1 MKKKV
6 TEAIDQAI
14 LRLMKT
20 VGAPGVAVAVVQGDE
35 AYTKGYGVKQLGSD
49 DPVDADTL
57 FAGASTTKA
66 FTATAMGILVD
77 DGKVAWDDPVRKH
90 LPHFRLNDP
99 HADALVTLRD
109 LLCHRTGLPR
119 HDMLWYKSPYDRA
132 EILRRIGF
140 AKLTATFRGTYQYN
154 NICYLASG
162 EAIKAAS
169 GAASW
174 EAFLGERIT
183 GPLGMY
189 RTHFSSG
196 CASEKENHAK
206 PHKKI
211 KGKVHTTPFLD
222 FDNCGPGGTINTS
235 ANDIAKWLQFQL
247 AGGVTSDGTRLISE
261 KSLRETHSPHTIS
274 PLDEE
279 TRTRYPFLVQSCYC
293 LGWALQSYRNGYAYL
308 SHGGAI
314 DGFRSHTSL
323 IPSEK
328 IGISIYV
335 NLGQPFVE
343 MARYALFDILLG
355 LETKDWND
363 ELKYVLAKA
372 KTDEREAEKKRAET
386 RKNRTP
392 CPVALKD
399 LVGEYE
405 DPAYGTISIT
415 GKKALTFLWNNWNS
429 PLRHQTYLTFFTT
442 NEKDEFQN
450 VEVKFTTDAAGKVTS
465 LSVFGGEFVKKTPSA
480 PEKGKGA
487 GK

>member
-20 VGAPGVAVAVVQGDE
+20 VGAPGAAVAVVQGDE
-35 AYTKGYGVKQLGSD
+35 VYTKGYGVKQLGGD

-66 FTATAMGILVD
+66 FTATAMGMLVD
-77 DGKVAWDDPVRKH
+77 DGKVAWDDPVRRH
-90 LPHFRLNDP
+90 LPHFRLSDP

-119 HDMLWYKSPYDRA
+119 HDMLWYRSDYSRA

-140 AKLTATFRGTYQYN
+140 AKLTATFRGAYQYN
-154 NICYLASG
+154 NICYLAAG

-174 EAFLGERIT
+174 ESFLEERVT
-183 GPLGMY
+183 GPLGMA
-189 RTHFSSG
+189 RTHFES
-196 CASEKENHAK
+196 CRAYEKDNHAK

-211 KGKVHTTPFLD
+211 KGKVQTTPFLD

-247 AGGVTSDGTRLISE
+247 AGGVTPDGTRLISE
-261 KSLRETHSPHTIS
+261 KSLRETHTPHTIA
-274 PLDEE
+274 PLDED
-279 TRTRYPFLVQSCYC
+279 TRARYPFLVQSCYC
-293 LGWALQSYRNGYAYL
+293 LGWSLQSYRNGYAYL

-314 DGFRSHTSL
+314 DGFRSHTAL

-328 IGISIYV
+328 IGVSVYV

-343 MARYALFDILLG
+343 MARWAIFDILLG
-355 LETKDWND
+355 LEPQDWNAD
-363 ELKYVLAKA
+363 LKRILMKM
-372 KTDEREAEKKRAET
+372 KTDEKEAEKKRQEQ
-386 RKNRTP
+386 RKSSVP
-392 CPVALKD
+392 CPVALKE
-399 LVGEYE
+399 LVGEYD
-405 DPAYGTISIT
+405 DPAYGTVCIT
-415 GKKALTFLWNNWNS
+415 GSKKTLAFQWNRWRS
-429 PLRHQTYLTFFTT
+429 PLRHQTYLTYLTT
-442 NEKDEFQN
+442 NEKDEFAHN
-450 VEVKFTTDAAGKVTS
+450 EVKFTADAAGKVTS
-465 LSVFGGEFVKKTPSA
+465 LSVFGGEFVKKATPA
-480 PEKGKGA
+480 PGK
-487 GK
+487 